1 MRRNS
6 QLSTPSLRERALG
19 YLTRRE
25 YSRQEL
31 YRKLLPYAGEEDL
44 DGLLEEF
51 RQRGWISDARYADQM
66 VHARRGK
73 YGSLKLAHEL
83 RAQGVSEDL
92 VSQAVSEVREDELGT
107 AQALWRKKFGAPPAS
122 REEWA
127 KQARY
132 LQGRGF
138 GMDTIK
144 AVLRGEPDD
153 E

>member
-1 MRRNS
+1 MRKP
-6 QLSTPSLRERALG
+6 TPSLRERALG

-31 YRKLLPYAGEEDL
+31 YRKLLPYAGEENL
-44 DGLLEEF
+44 DGLLDEF

-66 VHARRGK
+66 VHARKGK
-73 YGSLKLAHEL
+73 YGSLKVAHEL
-83 RAQGVSEDL
+83 RNHGVAEDL
-92 VSQAVSEVREDELGT
+92 IEKAVKEVQEQELDT
-107 AQALWRKKFGAPPAS
+107 ARALWRKKFDSQPAN

-138 GMDTIK
+138 GLETIRS
-144 AVLRGEPDD
+144 VLRGEPD
-153 E
+153 EE

>member
-1 MRRNS
+1 MAK
-6 QLSTPSLRERALG
+6 TVSLRERALG

-66 VHARRGK
+66 VHARKGK
-73 YGSLKLAHEL
+73 YGSMKVAHEL
-83 RAQGVSEDL
+83 RAHGVAEEL
-92 VSQAVSEVREDELGT
+92 VDKAIKEVQKEELDT
-107 AQALWRKKFGAPPAS
+107 ARTLWRKKFGAQPDS

-127 KQARY
+127 KQARF
-132 LQGRGF
+132 LQSRGF
-138 GMDTIK
+138 GMDTIRT
-144 AVLRGEPDD
+144 VLRGEPDD

>member
-1 MRRNS
+1 MRKP
-6 QLSTPSLRERALG
+6 TPSLRERALG

-44 DGLLEEF
+44 DGLLDEF

-66 VHARRGK
+66 VHARKGK
-73 YGSLKLAHEL
+73 YGSLKVAHEL
-83 RAQGVSEDL
+83 RTQGVAEDL
-92 VSQAVSEVREDELGT
+92 IEKAVKEVQEEELDK
-107 AQALWRKKFGAPPAS
+107 ARALWRKKFDSQPAN

-138 GMDTIK
+138 GLETIRS
-144 AVLRGEPDD
+144 VLRGEPD
-153 E
+153 EE

>member
-1 MRRNS
+1 MRKATLN
-6 QLSTPSLRERALG
+6 LRERALG

-66 VHARRGK
+66 VHARKGK
-73 YGSLKLAHEL
+73 YGSRKVAHEL
-83 RAQGVSEDL
+83 RSHGVAEDL
-92 VSQAVSEVREDELGT
+92 VEKAVREVQNEEMDT
-107 AQALWRKKFGAPPAS
+107 ARALWRKKFGAQPVN

-127 KQARY
+127 KQARF
-132 LQGRGF
+132 LQSRGF
-138 GMDTIK
+138 GMDTIRS
-144 AVLRGEPDD
+144 VLRGEPD
-153 E
+153 EE

>member
-1 MRRNS
+1 MRKA
-6 QLSTPSLRERALG
+6 TPSLRERALG

-31 YRKLLPYAGEEDL
+31 HRKLLPYAGEEDL
-44 DGLLEEF
+44 DGLLDEF
-51 RQRGWISDARYADQM
+51 SKRGWISDARYVDQM
-66 VHARRGK
+66 VHARKGK
-73 YGSLKLAHEL
+73 YGSLKVAHEL
-83 RAQGVSEDL
+83 RAQGVAEELIDK
-92 VSQAVSEVREDELGT
+92 AVAEVRKEELET
-107 AQALWRKKFGAPPAS
+107 ARNLWRKKFGAQPDS

-127 KQARY
+127 KQARF
-132 LQGRGF
+132 LQSRGF